1 MRTLLLTAVLG
12 IVVASGCN
20 LRPCKKGTVLL
31 TIKVDPSASAV
42 DTFDVA
48 LSIDGGASQHS
59 FINRKP
65 GTNEGTVEID
75 FAQGYMAGAQL
86 TVAVTGTSNGAS
98 IAFGTTT
105 QTLAS
110 GCQALAVT
118 VGTSGAVKQVGEP
131 AVPGDN
137 CVTGHI
143 VDGYCCEKACE
154 GQCEA
159 CDDVPGKC
167 QPVMGAPHGIRDTCG
182 GADVQAPCGPQ
193 TCDGVTTSACSWP
206 TAQCGSPSCTAGM
219 ATPAA
224 MCGGG
229 TCQPA
234 TPKTCPSG
242 ICGATDCATVTQVAA
257 GDLHTCALLSDGTLR
272 CWGANEHGQLGLGA
286 NDATDRHAPTP
297 VPGLTNVK
305 QVVAGHQ
312 HTCALMGDGTVQC
325 WGSNTFGALGRGDY
339 DNTDPVIVHGA
350 PQPVVSAV
358 GGPSFGNVAY
368 LAAGPGG
375 NAAHTCALLKDG
387 EAWCWGLNSSG
398 ELGNGTTIFPMQGKG
413 QAVPTAVCLTG
424 MGCSTGATYSQIA
437 VANVNTCA
445 LNAAGNIQCWGYN
458 GFEQLGIAPND
469 TTPHPNPV
477 TVVAG
482 KQVVVGEVTVCM
494 LTPDNSGK
502 MKCWG
507 GGYLGDGTT
516 VTAGSMQA
524 TPQFACVTASC
535 QNDILGQL
543 ANVSQISAGGN
554 FVCVVRLGAVKCWGV
569 NGSGQLGDGTSVASN
584 NLASTTTITDN
595 ATSVT
600 LGDAHACAIIADGSI
615 RCWGS
620 DTNGQLGDADPALAN
635 KNTPVTPHW

>member
-12 IVVASGCN
+12 IVVTPGCN

-59 FINRKP
+59 FINRKT

-105 QTLAS
+105 QTLAA
-110 GCQALAVT
+110 GCQALTVT
-118 VGTSGAVKQVGEP
+118 VGTSGAVKQVGDP

-167 QPVMGAPHGIRDTCG
+167 QPVKGVPHGTRDACG

-206 TAQCGSPSCTAGM
+206 TVQCGSPSCTAGM

-224 MCGGG
+224 MCSGG

-286 NDATDRHAPTP
+286 NDATDRHAPTA

-305 QVVAGHQ
+305 QVVTGHQ

-358 GGPSFGNVAY
+358 GGPSFGNVAS

-413 QAVPTAVCLTG
+413 TSRSDGSLLDGHGMFNRRHLFTDRRRECEYVCAKCG
-424 MGCSTGATYSQIA
+424 WQHP
-437 VANVNTCA
+437 V
-445 LNAAGNIQCWGYN
+445 
-458 GFEQLGIAPND
+458 LG
-469 TTPHPNPV
+469 V
-477 TVVAG
+477 
-482 KQVVVGEVTVCM
+482 QRFR
-494 LTPDNSGK
+494 
-502 MKCWG
+502 
-507 GGYLGDGTT
+507 
-516 VTAGSMQA
+516 TAGYRAERHDAASESRHSRGRQA
-524 TPQFACVTASC
+524 SRRWRGHRVHADARQQRQDEVLGRRLSRRRHGRDGRLDASDAPVRVRYC
-535 QNDILGQL
+535 ELSERHPRTTRERQSDLRGWRLRVRRPAWRGQVLGRKRQRPTWRWHF
-543 ANVSQISAGGN
+543 G
-554 FVCVVRLGAVKCWGV
+554 RE
-569 NGSGQLGDGTSVASN
+569 
-584 NLASTTTITDN
+584 
-595 ATSVT
+595 
-600 LGDAHACAIIADGSI
+600 
-615 RCWGS
+615 
-620 DTNGQLGDADPALAN
+620 
-635 KNTPVTPHW
+635 